1 MPHRN
6 ARLTPTGRLELVK
19 LVLEQGKTFEQAAA
33 CSNVRS
39 KSTVS
44 TWVGRWRAASDEER
58 RTLRCLEDRSSR
70 PHQSPLMLAASEQE
84 RICAERRRTGWGPR
98 LIASL
103 VGHPHSTVHAALKRH
118 GCSRRPKAPRETVVR
133 YEWPCPGDLLHMDTK
148 RFARFSR
155 PGHAVTGD
163 RHTTGAEKR
172 ERVGYE
178 FAHSIVDDHSRYA
191 LTELHPDERGETAV
205 AFVGQALDELAAIGL
220 RPKRILTDNAWAYTR
235 NRALAELLAER
246 GIRHLTTRSRRPQ
259 TNGKVERYQQTLQRE
274 WGRGQRYRSSKHR
287 ARALP
292 HWLRYYNEQ
301 RRHSEIGD
309 RPPISRVRN
318 VPGQDS

>member
-1 MPHRN
+1 MQHRN

-19 LVLEQGKTFEQAAA
+19 LVEERKMTFEQAAA

-58 RTLRCLEDRSSR
+58 RTLRCLEDRCSR
-70 PHQSPLMLAASEQE
+70 PHSSPNMLDACAQE
-84 RICAERRRTGWGPR
+84 RICRERRRTGWGPR
-98 LIASL
+98 QIASV
-103 VGHPHSTVHAALKRH
+103 VGHPHSTVHAALRRH
-118 GCSRRPKAPRETVVR
+118 GCSRAPKAPRAAVVR

-163 RHTTGAEKR
+163 RHTTGVEKR

-191 LTELHPDERGETAV
+191 ITELHRDERAATVV
-205 AFVGQALDELAAIGL
+205 AFVERALDELEALGVSA
-220 RPKRILTDNAWAYTR
+220 RRILTDNHWSYTH
-235 NRALAELLAER
+235 NRALAELLRAR

-259 TNGKVERYQQTLQRE
+259 TNGKVERYQQTLKRE
-274 WGRGQRYRSSKHR
+274 WGRGQRYRSSWHR

-292 HWLRYYNEQ
+292 HWMRYYNEQ
-301 RRHSEIGD
+301 RRHSAIGD

-318 VPGQDS
+318 LPGQDS